1 MKIEIKNYTYEQMPD
16 FIERAEGSFEL
27 VMTGDE
33 IQIEYLPNVVYDGD
47 LRLQIIRPK
56 QMNYPNKK
64 YPCIVFIQGSAWM
77 KQDIYRNVPNLGKLA
92 ALGYVCALV
101 EYRHSGIAH
110 FPSCIVDTKN
120 AIRFLKK
127 NADEYHVDVEKMV
140 VMGDSS
146 GGQVS
151 CLTGMTCHT
160 DLLDENH
167 FDGFDC
173 EVKGIINLYGA
184 IEVTLPYGFPIT
196 ENHQLPDSP
205 EGMYLG
211 FNIRENE
218 EKAKVANALTYVDEV
233 KIPMLILHGTKDRL
247 VYCEQSQ
254 RLYEAMR
261 KEGKDVTL
269 YYIKG
274 ADHGGAPF
282 WTKEVVDIYHNF
294 IQRCIK

>member
-1 MKIEIKNYTYEQMPD
+1 MKIEIKNYTYEEMPE
-16 FIERAEGSFEL
+16 FLERAEGAHEIEI
-27 VMTGDE
+27 TGE
-33 IQIEYLPNVVYDGD
+33 EMQIEYIDNVVYDGD
-47 LRLQIIRPK
+47 LRLQIIVPK
-56 QMNYPNKK
+56 QMNHPNKK
-64 YPCIVFIQGSAWM
+64 YPGIVFVQGSAWM
-77 KQDIYRNVPNLGKLA
+77 KQNIYRNIPNLGKLA
-92 ALGYVCALV
+92 ALGYVVALV

-127 NADEYHVDVEKMV
+127 NADTYRLDSTKMV

-160 DLLDENH
+160 DMLDDNH
-167 FDGFDC
+167 FEGYDC

-184 IEVTLPYGFPIT
+184 VEVTLSYGFPIT

-218 EKAKVANALTYVDEV
+218 EEARKANALTYVKDV

-254 RLYEAMR
+254 RLYEGLKKA
-261 KEGKDVTL
+261 GKDATL

-274 ADHGGAPF
+274 ADHGGAAF
-282 WTKEVVDIYHNF
+282 WTEKVVSIYNEF
-294 IQRCIK
+294 IKKCLL